1 METIT
6 DIVHVKNVEMNN
18 EYNINK
24 ACIMWREKKTV
35 QESNSKHK
43 HVK

>member
-6 DIVHVKNVEMNN
+6 DIVHAKNDKMNH

-24 ACIMWREKKTV
+24 ACIMWREKKPV